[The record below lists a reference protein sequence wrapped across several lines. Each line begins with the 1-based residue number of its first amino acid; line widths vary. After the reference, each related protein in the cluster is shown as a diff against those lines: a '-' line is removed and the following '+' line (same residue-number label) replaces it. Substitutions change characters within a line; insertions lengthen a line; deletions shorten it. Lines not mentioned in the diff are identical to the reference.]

1 MTDIERRIDAH
12 LQNDNAEQR
21 WLDSDNLLEEA
32 QAEIERLRSA
42 LHVIHYLNS
51 PQARGLPR
59 QITIQD
65 IAAAALEG
73 KTNESR

>member
-32 QAEIERLRSA
+32 QAEIERLRK
-42 LHVIHYLNS
+42 
-51 PQARGLPR
+51 
-59 QITIQD
+59 
-65 IAAAALEG
+65 ALEG